1 MEPSIRSARPED
13 APALAA
19 LCAQLGYPQSGEAV
33 LENLVRLEGSAGHEV
48 LVAVAGGVIVGWLH
62 VREEWALES
71 GGRAEIAGLV
81 VDAERRNLGIG
92 ARLVAEADAW
102 ARARGHARLRVRSRV
117 EREDAHR
124 FYRRLGFQDTKVQAV
139 LDKALGGG

>member
-19 LCAQLGYPQSGEAV
+19 LCAQLGYPLTAEAV
-33 LENLVRLEGSAGHEV
+33 RDNLKHIEAGGGHQV
-48 LVAVAGGVIVGWLH
+48 LVAVAGGAVVGWLH

-81 VDAERRNLGIG
+81 VDAAWRNLGIG
-92 ARLVAEADAW
+92 ARLVAEGEAW
-102 ARARGHARLRVRSRV
+102 ARTRGHTRLRVRSRV
-117 EREDAHR
+117 EREEAHR

-139 LDKALGGG
+139 LDKPLGGA